1 MAVTRKRPTL
11 PKLNGK
17 PSGQKTT
24 HGHPRRDAEPKPK
37 LLPKEKKS
45 AADGVKR
52 NKWGK
57 KPKPEVNDE
66 DDSGYDEAPAAG
78 SDEEEDGFG
87 FDLTAE
93 LAGTTRM
100 SRFARPVGKAS
111 ASKVEAM
118 EVDEEAEEEEEVDED
133 EDAEIMAMMGKKS
146 VQNGVSTVKA
156 ALGKGKSKEAKT
168 MVGGGSW
175 QSMGAYNRGSRSSK
189 LILRRPCPTTAA
201 IPSPT
206 WLQDP
211 HPDPTCLHPAR
222 HRPTTTRSRRHGA
235 NWFRKDTRLHHS
247 PVAASRRQAFAQVW
261 RAGVDPLSVSRTR
274 VADSIRG
281 EGDGQ
286 GVQGKGWWPCGRRC
300 R

>member
-1 MAVTRKRPTL
+1 MSFLILAQHLASALSSPLLTIISLAMAVTRKRPTL

-17 PSGQKTT
+17 PSGQKKT
-24 HGHPRRDAEPKPK
+24 HGHPRREAEPKPK
-37 LLPKEKKS
+37 QPSKEKKP

-78 SDEEEDGFG
+78 SDGEEDGFG

-111 ASKVEAM
+111 NKVEAM
-118 EVDEEAEEEEEVDED
+118 DVDEEIEEEEQIDED

-175 QSMGAYNRGSRSSK
+175 QSMGAFDLG
-189 LILRRPCPTTAA
+189 I
-201 IPSPT
+201 I
-206 WLQDP
+206 
-211 HPDPTCLHPAR
+211 
-222 HRPTTTRSRRHGA
+222 
-235 NWFRKDTRLHHS
+235 
-247 PVAASRRQAFAQVW
+247 
-261 RAGVDPLSVSRTR
+261 
-274 VADSIRG
+274 SI
-281 EGDGQ
+281 
-286 GVQGKGWWPCGRRC
+286 
-300 R
+300 